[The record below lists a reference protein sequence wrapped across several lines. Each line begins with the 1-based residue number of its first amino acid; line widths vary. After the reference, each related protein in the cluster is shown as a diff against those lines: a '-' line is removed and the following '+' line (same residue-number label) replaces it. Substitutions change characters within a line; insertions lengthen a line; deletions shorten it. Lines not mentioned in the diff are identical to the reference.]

1 MGAMS
6 QRTVH
11 LIGASGQLGTALRA
25 TAPAGVV
32 AAPYTSDDIDL
43 IRRLS
48 VRDALAGL
56 RSGDVVVNAA
66 AYTAV
71 DDAETDWDLAFRVN
85 AHGPALLAEA
95 TAAAGARLVHLSTD
109 YVFSAPPGWTVPL
122 EPGDLD
128 PEAEPESIYGAS
140 KLAGERA
147 ARAADPSSTVVR
159 TAWVYTGGPD
169 SPDFVGTMRRLEA
182 GRPEISV
189 VDDQRGSPTYVSDL
203 ARGLWELVGH
213 VGAPGDTTAGADL
226 HATGA
231 GEATWFQLAQAV
243 FAGLGA
249 DPGRVLPCTT
259 DQFPRPAPRPAFSV
273 LSGRS
278 WAQAGLTPL
287 RDWREA
293 LTEALESR

>member
-1 MGAMS
+1 MS

-25 TAPAGVV
+25 TAPAGAVV
-32 AAPYTSDDIDL
+32 QPYTSDDIDL

-213 VGAPGDTTAGADL
+213 VGAPGDITAGADL
-226 HATGA
+226 HAAGA

>member
-1 MGAMS
+1 MS

-213 VGAPGDTTAGADL
+213 VGAPGDITAGADL